1 MSRSRLSSA
10 AYAALFA
17 TLGLLP
23 AGGVEAADAFPTH
36 YVTIV
41 VPNAPGGAS
50 DFAARII
57 QPGLQERWKQ
67 PIVIENRAG
76 ATGNVGMAYV
86 AKAAPD
92 GYTLLLGNV
101 GQFSINPSVYGK
113 EMKVNPLTDLAAV
126 TLLAEAPGMLIA
138 AKSFPPN
145 TVKEFI
151 AYAKA
156 NPGKVNFASPGSGS
170 LNRLEMEQF
179 RLEQGMDM
187 VHIPYKGG
195 ASQATADIVGGQV
208 PVMFTTVSTAINFVK
223 AGQVKALA
231 LKTAQRLPALPDV
244 PTMEEAGFPN
254 MVSGTWL
261 GIAAPAKTPPEVVA
275 KLHADIVA
283 VLDMPDVKQRFENG
297 GVQVRKNASPK
308 EFADYIASEEKRWR
322 TVVERVGATPD
333 D

>member
-1 MSRSRLSSA
+1 MVTFARCTLAAAGIAFLASNSA
-10 AYAALFA
+10 W
-17 TLGLLP
+17 
-23 AGGVEAADAFPTH
+23 AADPFPSH

-67 PIVIENRAG
+67 PIVIEDRAG

-101 GQFSINPSVYGK
+101 GQFEINPSVYGK

-126 TLLAEAPGMLIA
+126 TLLAEAPGVLIA
-138 AKSFPPN
+138 AKNFPPN
-145 TVKEFI
+145 TVKEFV

-179 RLEQGMDM
+179 RIDQGLDM

-208 PVMFTTVSTAINFVK
+208 PVMFTTVSTAISYIK
-223 AGQVKALA
+223 AGQIKALA
-231 LKTAQRLPALPDV
+231 LKTDERLPALPDV
-244 PTMEEAGFPN
+244 PTMAEAGFTG

-261 GIAAPAKTPPEVVA
+261 GIAAPAKTPPEIVQ
-275 KLHADIVA
+275 KLHDDIVA
-283 VLDMPDVKQRFENG
+283 VLAQQDVKQRFENG
-297 GVQVRKNASPK
+297 GVQVRGSASPK
-308 EFADYIASEEKRWR
+308 AFAEYIAAEEHRWR
-322 TVVERVGATPD
+322 AVVEKVGATPD

>member
-1 MSRSRLSSA
+1 MAGLARLIPA
-10 AYAALFA
+10 
-17 TLGLLP
+17 LLP
-23 AGGVEAADAFPTH
+23 ALLIGGAAFAADPFPAH
-36 YVTIV
+36 YITIV

-57 QPGLQERWKQ
+57 QPGMQERLKQ
-67 PIVIENRAG
+67 PIVVENKPG

-113 EMKVNPLTDLAAV
+113 EMKVNPLTDLAPI
-126 TLLAEAPGMLIA
+126 TILASAPGVLVA
-138 AKSFPPN
+138 AKNFPPN

-151 AYAKA
+151 AYVKA

-170 LNRLEMEQF
+170 LNRLEMENF

-195 ASQATADIVGGQV
+195 ASQATADIVSGQV
-208 PVMFTTVSTAINFVK
+208 SVEFTTVSTAIGFIK
-223 AGQVKALA
+223 GGQIKALA
-231 LKTAQRLPALPDV
+231 AKTAQRIPVLPDV
-244 PTMEEAGFPN
+244 PTMEELGYKN
-254 MVSGTWL
+254 QVSGTWL
-261 GIAAPAKTPPEVVA
+261 GLAAPAKTPPEVI
-275 KLHADIVA
+275 KRLHDDIVA
-283 VLDMPDVKQRFENG
+283 VLDQPDVKQRFQNG
-297 GVQVRKNASPK
+297 GVEVRRSATPK
-308 EFADYIASEEKRWR
+308 EFGDFIAAEEKRWR
-322 TVVERVGATPD
+322 AVVEKVGATPD